1 MKGRRRIDNCSN
13 FWWRTE
19 RRRGRVEG
27 GGEEGKKYGERVTEK
42 RGGKKRDRRGNGKK
56 GGSRRSWGGVRGR
69 GEEGKEG
76 NEEGKQRSRGAPLPA
91 ALPPRRAVTS
101 WQLAR
106 QLQTLPS
113 LGPSSPAWD
122 QAPCPPRLP
131 SPPRCRGGR
140 PGPGAA
146 RPLPTPAP
154 TLRTG
159 CGQQQP
165 HRPPGLRP
173 PPPLRPS
180 RPAAGRRGSRGS
192 GFLPSPRAAG
202 IRLLRGGG
210 SGCIPGTLSPRR
222 RPRRLLLPAG
232 LSPLSGPRLPSAAG
246 RRSPVPPLRSL
257 LSALGSVMAAAEL
270 PRLSLG

>member
-1 MKGRRRIDNCSN
+1 MEGR
-13 FWWRTE
+13 
-19 RRRGRVEG
+19 
-27 GGEEGKKYGERVTEK
+27 EEA
-42 RGGKKRDRRGNGKK
+42 
-56 GGSRRSWGGVRGR
+56 GGVG
-69 GEEGKEG
+69 G
-76 NEEGKQRSRGAPLPA
+76 
-91 ALPPRRAVTS
+91 
-101 WQLAR
+101 
-106 QLQTLPS
+106 
-113 LGPSSPAWD
+113 
-122 QAPCPPRLP
+122 
-131 SPPRCRGGR
+131 RGGR
-140 PGPGAA
+140 GGERRERGRKAEEQGSSPSCRPPSLPPSPESRDQLAARTAASDPPIARAFITCLGPGSLPFPPPLPTAVQRGRQGPGAA
-146 RPLPTPAP
+146 RPLPASAP

-159 CGQQQP
+159 CGRRQP
-165 HRPPGLRP
+165 HRPPELRP
-173 PPPLRPS
+173 PPPLRPT

-210 SGCIPGTLSPRR
+210 SGCIPGTLAPRR